1 MVPNTVEICT
11 TAPLQYLLIN
21 MKEVEL
27 EKVSPLLVICKFLR
41 LFVNFM
47 TADDKYSLLN
57 RDNLIQHIQMQLSK
71 KQKNFLSI
79 NFFLHF
85 LNVD

>member
-27 EKVSPLLVICKFLR
+27 EKVSPLLVICKSLR

-71 KQKNFLSI
+71 KQKNFFSI